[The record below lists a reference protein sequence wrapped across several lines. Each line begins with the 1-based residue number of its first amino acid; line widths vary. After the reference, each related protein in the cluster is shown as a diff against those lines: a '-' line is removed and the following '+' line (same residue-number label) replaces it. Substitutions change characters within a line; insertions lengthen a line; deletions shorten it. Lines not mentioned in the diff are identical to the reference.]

1 MKTNRTKRN
10 SKVVNTLVVVG
21 SGYRTMA
28 FRDQLG
34 RLRSFWNGQI
44 LPLPA
49 HVLDPEN

>member
-1 MKTNRTKRN
+1 M
-10 SKVVNTLVVVG
+10 VVVG
-21 SGYRTMA
+21 AGYRTMA

-34 RLRSFWNGQI
+34 RLRNFWNGQI